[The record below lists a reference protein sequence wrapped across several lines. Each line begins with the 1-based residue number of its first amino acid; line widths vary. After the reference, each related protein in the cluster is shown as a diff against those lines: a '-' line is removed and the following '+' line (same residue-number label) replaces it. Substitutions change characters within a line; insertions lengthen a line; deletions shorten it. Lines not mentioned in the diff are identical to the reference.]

1 MKKTLILIR
10 HSKAE
15 NRDNTANDFDRAL
28 TNEGK
33 SDSLR
38 MADYLKNN
46 GIAPDLIITSSAAR
60 AYETALV
67 LANTLSTSEKCF
79 SPTKKLYYCSAK
91 TILDQ
96 LFGLGENLNCVIVVA
111 HNPGISDLT
120 RGLSEERSFFMD
132 NTQVS
137 FMEFN
142 IEHWYQIG
150 DIKPAKFESYSL
162 KNIG

>member
-15 NRDNTANDFDRAL
+15 NRDSTANDFDRTL
-28 TNEGK
+28 TAEGK

-60 AYETALV
+60 AYETAMV
-67 LANTLSTSEKCF
+67 LANTFSTSEK
-79 SPTKKLYYCSAK
+79 SISSTKKLYYCSAK

-96 LFGLGENLNCVIVVA
+96 LFGLGKNLNCVIVVA

-120 RGLSEERSFFMD
+120 RGLSEGHSFFMD